1 MVFFFFKVLVT
12 VVFYIILGKLTV
24 SKILNYKEVSFIDT
38 SIIGI
43 ISASFIALIVNFFF
57 PLNQINNSIFLIL
70 IFLFFLFLK
79 FKFRKI
85 EYLFILIAS
94 ILSFAIILF
103 DNEYRPDAG
112 LYHLPY
118 IQILNEHNVFLGLTN
133 LHTRFGHIS
142 IIQYLSA
149 FNFNIITEQ
158 IGIII
163 PTSIIF
169 SFIYL
174 YFLYDIQKLLKNKEK
189 FSIGKI
195 FSLFII
201 IYITYKINRYSEFGN
216 DAPAHLLFFYLVSKI
231 LYLKKNSFENLH
243 NIYLYSVYLFLNKIF
258 FIFIFIFPI
267 YFLLQRKKFFL
278 NITMSIP
285 TLFIFSWI
293 LKNLLVSGCLFFP
306 IKITCF
312 ESLKWTN
319 LQLIESANLEADAWA
334 KAWPQNSDKDISM
347 KEFTKKF
354 KWVEAWLSVHFKYII
369 KILLPYIFFM
379 ILILFYVMNINR
391 KSLDNLLEKDKF
403 ILLAIFSTIGTIS
416 FFLKFPVYRYGY
428 SYLILFI
435 FIILFWSFKF
445 INKDKFLK
453 ICKFILPL
461 SLIIITSKQLIRYK
475 NNYDMRDFIPN
486 HIFINKSE
494 FNKKYDKFYLSDN
507 LIVYYSKNEC
517 FYGLSPCTNYRYNFT
532 KKKLKYKKKFIFNI
546 IYL

>member
-1 MVFFFFKVLVT
+1 MVFFFLKVLVT

-70 IFLFFLFLK
+70 IFFFFLFLK

-118 IQILNEHNVFLGLTN
+118 IQILNDHNVFLGLTN

-174 YFLYDIQKLLKNKEK
+174 YFLHDIQKLLKNREK

-216 DAPAHLLFFYLVSKI
+216 DAPAHLLFFYLI
-231 LYLKKNSFENLH
+231 
-243 NIYLYSVYLFLNKIF
+243 
-258 FIFIFIFPI
+258 
-267 YFLLQRKKFFL
+267 
-278 NITMSIP
+278 
-285 TLFIFSWI
+285 
-293 LKNLLVSGCLFFP
+293 
-306 IKITCF
+306 
-312 ESLKWTN
+312 
-319 LQLIESANLEADAWA
+319 
-334 KAWPQNSDKDISM
+334 
-347 KEFTKKF
+347 
-354 KWVEAWLSVHFKYII
+354 
-369 KILLPYIFFM
+369 
-379 ILILFYVMNINR
+379 
-391 KSLDNLLEKDKF
+391 
-403 ILLAIFSTIGTIS
+403 
-416 FFLKFPVYRYGY
+416 
-428 SYLILFI
+428 
-435 FIILFWSFKF
+435 
-445 INKDKFLK
+445 
-453 ICKFILPL
+453 
-461 SLIIITSKQLIRYK
+461 
-475 NNYDMRDFIPN
+475 
-486 HIFINKSE
+486 
-494 FNKKYDKFYLSDN
+494 
-507 LIVYYSKNEC
+507 
-517 FYGLSPCTNYRYNFT
+517 
-532 KKKLKYKKKFIFNI
+532 
-546 IYL
+546 